1 MPLTLRFWG
10 TRGSIPSPGAATVRY
25 GGNTACVEVRS
36 ASGALLIL
44 DAGTGIRALGRA
56 LVEQAAG
63 AAISG
68 DIFLSHAHWDHVQGL
83 PFFAPIYTAGN
94 HFRIWSA
101 PVLARRVGSVLREQ
115 MSETV
120 FPVRFDDVAASVE
133 LRALDGAFTGPDFTV
148 EALEVRHPGGALGY
162 RVRERGVHGG
172 GIVYISD
179 NELGDAAAG
188 PESAESRAAI
198 VEFAR
203 GAAVLIHDATFTDDE
218 YEQFR
223 GWGHSRWT
231 DVLDLAADAGV
242 QRLILF
248 HHSPD
253 RGDDEIDR
261 MLGAYRSGLTPAR
274 ASLVVAAAAEG
285 MEITV

>member
-1 MPLTLRFWG
+1 M
-10 TRGSIPSPGAATVRY
+10 
-25 GGNTACVEVRS
+25 
-36 ASGALLIL
+36 
-44 DAGTGIRALGRA
+44 
-56 LVEQAAG
+56 
-63 AAISG
+63 
-68 DIFLSHAHWDHVQGL
+68 
-83 PFFAPIYTAGN
+83 
-94 HFRIWSA
+94 
-101 PVLARRVGSVLREQ
+101 
-115 MSETV
+115 
-120 FPVRFDDVAASVE
+120 AASVE
-133 LRALDGAFTGPDFTV
+133 LRALEGVFMGPDFTV
-148 EALEVRHPGGALGY
+148 DALEVRHPGGALGY
-162 RVRERGVHGG
+162 RVRERGVRGG

-179 NELGDAAAG
+179 NELGDAAAR
-188 PESAESRAAI
+188 PESASTRAAI

-203 GAAVLIHDATFTDDE
+203 GAAVLIHDATFTDNE

-261 MLGAYRSGLTPAR
+261 MLGTYRDRLGPAN
-274 ASLVVAAAAEG
+274 ASLAVVAAAEG

>member
-1 MPLTLRFWG
+1 MTLTLRFWG

-56 LVEQAAG
+56 LVAQAAG

-83 PFFAPIYTAGN
+83 PFFAPMYSAGN

-101 PVLARRVGSVLREQ
+101 PALARRVGSVLREQ

-120 FPVRFDDVAASVE
+120 FPVAFDDIAASVE
-133 LRALDGAFTGPDFTV
+133 LRALEGVFTGPDFTV
-148 EALEVRHPGGALGY
+148 DALEVRHPGGALGY
-162 RVRERGVHGG
+162 RVRERGVRGG

-179 NELGDAAAG
+179 NELGDAAAR
-188 PESAESRAAI
+188 PESASTRAAI

-203 GAAVLIHDATFTDDE
+203 GAAVLIHDATFTDIE
-218 YEQFR
+218 YEQYR

-231 DVLDLAADAGV
+231 DVLDLAAEAGV
-242 QRLILF
+242 KRLVLF

-261 MLGAYRSGLTPAR
+261 MLGTCRDRLGPAN
-274 ASLVVAAAAEG
+274 ASLAVVAAAEG